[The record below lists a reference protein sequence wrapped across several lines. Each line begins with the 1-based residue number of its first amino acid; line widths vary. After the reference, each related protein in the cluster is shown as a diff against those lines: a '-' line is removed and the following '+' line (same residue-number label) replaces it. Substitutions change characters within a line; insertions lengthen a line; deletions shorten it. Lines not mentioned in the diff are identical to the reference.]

1 MSTQLIYLVIRSDK
15 SVRIV
20 KRPRLMADEV
30 AVPIRLNYPD
40 TWGRYL
46 SEGFT
51 VNVPDFA
58 PEVHAELT
66 PDG

>member
-1 MSTQLIYLVIRSDK
+1 V
-15 SVRIV
+15 V

-40 TWGRYL
+40 HWGRYL
-46 SEGFT
+46 SDGVT
-51 VNVPDFA
+51 VNVPDFT
-58 PEVHAELT
+58 PEVTAELT

>member
-1 MSTQLIYLVIRSDK
+1 MSSQLIYLVIRADR

-40 TWGRYL
+40 HWGRYL
-46 SEGFT
+46 SDGLT
-51 VNVPDFA
+51 VNVPDFT
-58 PEVHAELT
+58 PEVSAELT
-66 PDG
+66 GDG